1 MRVLV
6 AEDDDGFRMVVKA
19 LVQRLGHECLEA
31 ANGDEAWAAYRTHLP
46 DVLVTDLMMPPGP
59 DGLELCRAV
68 RSFAQDTYTYIILL
82 TSRGRHDDVLAGID
96 AGADDYVIKPLDP
109 FTLQTRLL
117 VAARVT
123 ALHDELARYRTRLA
137 KQAQTDP
144 LTGLNNRL
152 ELAGDLERL
161 HLHTVKF
168 GGGYSL
174 ALCDLDLF
182 KAYND
187 TYGHQAGD
195 KALQAVAEALTGSG
209 RRGEGVYRYGGEE
222 FLLLLPG
229 LAAGDAA
236 AALERRRAAVEA
248 LRIPHASASA
258 GVVTMSVGI
267 ASFTP
272 GCLTDV
278 AGVLQRADLALYA
291 AKSTGRNRVSTAETT
306 LTPAGVTGQTSGR
319 T

>member
-1 MRVLV
+1 MKVLV
-6 AEDDDGFRMVVKA
+6 ADDDNGFRMVVKA

-59 DGLELCRAV
+59 DGLQLCRAV
-68 RSFAQDTYTYIILL
+68 RGLPQDSYPYIILL
-82 TSRGRHDDVLAGID
+82 TSLGRHDDVLAGIA
-96 AGADDYVIKPLDP
+96 AGADDYVVKPLDP

-117 VAARVT
+117 VAGRVT

-137 KQAQTDP
+137 KQAHTDP

-152 ELAGDLERL
+152 DLAEDLERL
-161 HLHTVKF
+161 HRRSIKF
-168 GGGYSL
+168 GGCYSL

-195 KALQAVAEALTGSG
+195 RALQAVAEALTGSG

-222 FLLLLPG
+222 FLLLLPD
-229 LAAGDAA
+229 LLASDAAG
-236 AALERRRAAVEA
+236 ALERRRAAVER
-248 LRIPHASASA
+248 LQIPHAASPT

-267 ASFTP
+267 ASFAP
-272 GCLTDV
+272 GCLSDV
-278 AGVLQRADLALYA
+278 AGVLQRADVALYA
-291 AKSTGRNRVSTAETT
+291 AKSGGRNRVTTAE
-306 LTPAGVTGQTSGR
+306 PALAGAAHHAAGGG
-319 T
+319 